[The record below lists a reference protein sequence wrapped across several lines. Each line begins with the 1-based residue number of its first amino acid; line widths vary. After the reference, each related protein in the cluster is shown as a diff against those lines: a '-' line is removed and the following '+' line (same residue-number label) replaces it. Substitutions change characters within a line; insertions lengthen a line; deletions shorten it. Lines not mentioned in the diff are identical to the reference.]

1 MDEQNK
7 TQGETQQQAQGEPE
21 GKIEIVKNSWG
32 SGQREIVR
40 AASGKF
46 TARRKKLERDLQVTE
61 KIENDLKA
69 LVTRP
74 AVDSEGKPILDKNN
88 KPVPLHIAVAERLLK
103 MMLELKDEKAIGAAG
118 KTLES
123 ILTRAIGK
131 PSDSAVTRDALQHS
145 GIRVVV
151 IPAIPG
157 LPHEEEKPV
166 ETLKPPPEWLNA
178 ETVSVNEPTNRD
190 VIDPE
195 K

>member
-1 MDEQNK
+1 MNDEIKQ
-7 TQGETQQQAQGEPE
+7 TQESIQQEPE
-21 GKIEIVKNSWG
+21 GKIEMVRKSIG

-40 AASGKF
+40 ATSGRF
-46 TARRKKLERDLQVTE
+46 ARSRKKLDRDLQVTE
-61 KIENDLKA
+61 KIENELKA

-74 AVDSEGKPILDKNN
+74 ATDSEGKPIVDKNG
-88 KPVPLHIAVAERLLK
+88 KPVPLHIAVAEKLLN

-157 LPHEEEKPV
+157 LPHEEEKPM
-166 ETLKPPPEWLNA
+166 EALKPPPEWLNA